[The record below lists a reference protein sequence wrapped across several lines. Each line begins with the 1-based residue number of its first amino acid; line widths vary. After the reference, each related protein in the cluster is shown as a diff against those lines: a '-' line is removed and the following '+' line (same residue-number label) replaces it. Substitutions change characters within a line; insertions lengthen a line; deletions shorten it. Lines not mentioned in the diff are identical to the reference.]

1 MGSVLEVAIL
11 NVRPGQSAEFEKAF
25 QEAQRIISAMPG
37 YISHELRRCL
47 ETENRY
53 ILLVRWET
61 IEHHTKGFRGSP
73 QYQQW
78 KTLLHHFY
86 NPFPEV
92 EHYQLVASGSV

>member
-25 QEAQRIISAMPG
+25 QEAQGIISAMPG

-78 KTLLHHFY
+78 KALLHHFY

>member
-25 QEAQRIISAMPG
+25 QEAQGIISAMPG

>member
-25 QEAQRIISAMPG
+25 QVAQGIISAMPW
-37 YISHELRRCL
+37 YMSHELRRCL

-78 KTLLHHFY
+78 KALLHHFY

-92 EHYQLVASGSV
+92 EHYQ

>member
-25 QEAQRIISAMPG
+25 QEAQGIISAMG

>member
-1 MGSVLEVAIL
+1 
-11 NVRPGQSAEFEKAF
+11 
-25 QEAQRIISAMPG
+25 MPG